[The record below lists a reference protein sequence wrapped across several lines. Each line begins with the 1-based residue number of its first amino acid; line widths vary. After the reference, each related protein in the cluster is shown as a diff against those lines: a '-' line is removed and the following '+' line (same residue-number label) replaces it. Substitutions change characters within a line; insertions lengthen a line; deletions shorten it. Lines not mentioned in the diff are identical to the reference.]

1 MSTGPSN
8 GPSNGPGDVPPPI
21 TLDLTRVEELFQ
33 APAANP
39 FSAREIEIL
48 GESGMD
54 FLRKRYTRR
63 WPKRRDALAVLIR
76 LPSELQSG
84 DLQAGDRAR
93 IDRLTQDTRAAIRR
107 YCDLRVQTNRQAR
120 RLAMDI
126 ARRELL
132 IAMVVTIIAIVMVAW
147 YAASEPSG
155 FAGYVLAIVTLF
167 AVYAAALAIWDALES
182 WFFDWTPFAVE
193 NMAYR
198 WISSLEVYIAPQNEQ
213 GAATHE

>member
-1 MSTGPSN
+1 VS
-8 GPSNGPGDVPPPI
+8 PPI

-39 FSAREIEIL
+39 FSTREIELL

-63 WPKRRDALAVLIR
+63 WPRRRDALAVLIR
-76 LPSELQSG
+76 LPSELHSG
-84 DLQAGDRAR
+84 ALQAGDRSK
-93 IDRLTQDTRAAIRR
+93 IDQLTQDTRAAIRR

-120 RLAMDI
+120 RLAMDT

-132 IAMVVTIIAIVMVAW
+132 IALVVTVIAIVMVAW

-198 WISSLEVYIAPQNEQ
+198 WISSLEVHVALQTKLEAEQ
-213 GAATHE
+213 GTAANE